1 MDYSKVNSALNGW
14 VGSGA
19 RRDRA
24 QAELGQA
31 LQLKQAQQQMQA
43 EHNQSQQ
50 QLDDWAQYIQG
61 MASQVAI
68 RKRHVF
74 SRIREIWK

>member
-43 EHNQSQQ
+43 EYNQS
-50 QLDDWAQYIQG
+50 
-61 MASQVAI
+61 
-68 RKRHVF
+68 
-74 SRIREIWK
+74 